1 MDQKFIVNG
10 VSYDGLESMP
20 PDVRRQY
27 ELAME
32 LLKNVKQEGVSKE
45 ASNRTVE
52 RSPHGV
58 SIKVEKRELL
68 YNVDGKIFDDASQLP
83 ADIRAKL
90 DQAHV
95 KIEPGRDVNVM
106 KVVIDN
112 RQADG
117 GNTLWLWV
125 GIAAA
130 VVIALSFLF

>member
-20 PDVRRQY
+20 PEVRRQY

-32 LLKNVKQEGVSKE
+32 MMNKMKMGSTEK
-45 ASNRTVE
+45 TVT
-52 RSPHGV
+52 RSPDGV
-58 SIKVEKRELL
+58 SIKVAKRT
-68 YNVDGKIFDDASQLP
+68 FDDASQLP

-112 RQADG
+112 RQAG
-117 GNTLWLWV
+117 SGSKLWLWLLI
-125 GIAAA
+125 GIAI
-130 VVIALSFLF
+130 VIGLTFLM

>member
-1 MDQKFIVNG
+1 MTQKFIVNG

-20 PDVRRQY
+20 PEVRRQY

-32 LLKNVKQEGVSKE
+32 MMNKMKMGSTEK
-45 ASNRTVE
+45 TVT
-52 RSPHGV
+52 RSPDGV
-58 SIKVEKRELL
+58 SIKVEKRSVS
-68 YNVDGKIFDDASQLP
+68 YNVDGKTFDDPSQLP

-112 RQADG
+112 RQPG
-117 GNTLWLWV
+117 SGSKLWLWLLI
-125 GIAAA
+125 GIAL
-130 VVIALSFLF
+130 VIALSFLL

>member
-20 PDVRRQY
+20 PEVRRQY

-32 LLKNVKQEGVSKE
+32 MMNKMKMGSTEK
-45 ASNRTVE
+45 TVT
-52 RSPHGV
+52 RSPDGV
-58 SIKVEKRELL
+58 SIKVETR
-68 YNVDGKIFDDASQLP
+68 IAFDDPSQLP

-112 RQADG
+112 RQAG
-117 GNTLWLWV
+117 SGSKLWLWLLI
-125 GIAAA
+125 GIAL
-130 VVIALSFLF
+130 VIALSFLF